1 MKIANLPEVIQIS
14 KDLDFT
20 KYQLDK
26 LRKLNEPSK
35 TAWTIQGNDRD
46 NSVVIPI
53 KLKEM
58 ISAEITKLYNSQ
70 IEQYNET
77 LTNL

>member
-1 MKIANLPEVIQIS
+1 MKVANLPEVIQIS

-35 TAWTIQGNDRD
+35 TAWTIQGNDRG
-46 NSVVIPI
+46 NSVVIPT

-58 ISAEITKLYNSQ
+58 ISTEINKLYLSQ

-77 LTNL
+77 LSTL

>member
-1 MKIANLPEVIQIS
+1 MKVANLPEVIQIS

-35 TAWTIQGNDRD
+35 TAWTIQG
-46 NSVVIPI
+46 
-53 KLKEM
+53 
-58 ISAEITKLYNSQ
+58 
-70 IEQYNET
+70 
-77 LTNL
+77 

>member
-1 MKIANLPEVIQIS
+1 MKVSNLPEVLKIS

-20 KYQLDK
+20 RNQLDK

-35 TAWTIQGNDRD
+35 TPWTIQGNDRS
-46 NSVVIPI
+46 NSVVIPLE
-53 KLKEM
+53 LKEK
-58 ISAEITKLYNSQ
+58 ISKEINTLYLSQ